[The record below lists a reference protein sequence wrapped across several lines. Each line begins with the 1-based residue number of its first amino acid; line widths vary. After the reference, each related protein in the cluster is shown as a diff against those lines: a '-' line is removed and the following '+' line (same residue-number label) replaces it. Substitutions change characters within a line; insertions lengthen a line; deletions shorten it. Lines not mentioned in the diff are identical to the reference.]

1 MNFGALAQVNE
12 VLEKNKPHI
21 IEALYAFEKG
31 DIKKSEKI
39 FIKLL
44 KFHPRNPVFLYNMG
58 NIKLV
63 RNQNKLAVHY
73 YKLVVSL
80 KSPLSPAAKIYMSK
94 ALHRLGRYKDAIK
107 YLGEALESKI
117 ADSLYNLASDE
128 LDKYKKYEEEFLTK
142 ANHQFESR
150 DFLKAAV
157 NYWYAWV
164 INPTAET
171 NLKLGHTYLLLN
183 KYRKAEKYFYKIKDE
198 MVFKQA
204 EDLMYEYGILD
215 KIQVTDEKRITLFF
229 DYSSGSNSNP
239 NTQSETEEFA
249 SDSETVISFGGDYSF
264 FIRKNFTARVGLE
277 GFSDSFKSDPSTKST
292 GLGFLLPLSYSTD
305 NFDLN
310 IITKRENTTYGGED
324 YIRNSTLNFNHIYY
338 FRTAKTNISYTYTKY
353 DALETDYDYL
363 NGNGHIFEAYY
374 TYLFPRFDFT
384 LGYIWGEE
392 RLNDNDS
399 SIGSNHNQAFE
410 AAVFIPLADKVSFS
424 LSTNYLISKYL
435 QDSSGFAQND
445 VTWTSFATLT
455 FALRDY
461 ISLYGRYRYIKNNSN
476 VKSESLDYNYTQGY
490 LALGASFFLNF

>member
-1 MNFGALAQVNE
+1 MNFGVSAQVNE

-31 DIKKSEKI
+31 DIKKSERI

-58 NIKLV
+58 NIKLAK
-63 RNQNKLAVHY
+63 NQNKLAVHY

-80 KSPLSPAAKIYMSK
+80 KSPLAPAAKIYMSR
-94 ALHRLGRYKDAIK
+94 ALNKLGRYKDAIR
-107 YLGEALESKI
+107 YLGEALESEI

-128 LDKYKKYEEEFLTK
+128 IIKYSEYEDEFLAK
-142 ANHQFESR
+142 ASNQFESR
-150 DFLKAAV
+150 DYLKASK

-171 NLKLGHTYLLLN
+171 NLRLGHSFLLLN
-183 KYRKAEKYFYKIKDE
+183 KYKKAEKYFYKIKDDE
-198 MVFKQA
+198 VFKRA

-215 KIQVTDEKRITLFF
+215 KIQVSDEKRITLFF

-239 NTQSETEEFA
+239 NTQSETEEYD

-264 FIRKNFTARVGLE
+264 FIKNNFSARIGIE
-277 GFSDSFKSDPSTKST
+277 GYSDSFKSDPDIKST
-292 GLGFLLPLSYSTD
+292 GFGFVLPLQYSSED
-305 NFDLN
+305 FDLN
-310 IITKRENTTYGGED
+310 IVTKRENTTYGGED
-324 YIRNSTLNFNHIYY
+324 YVRNTSLNFNHIYY

-353 DALETDYDYL
+353 NALETDYDYL

-384 LGYIWGEE
+384 LGYTWGKE
-392 RLNDNDS
+392 RLNDNES
-399 SIGSNHNQAFE
+399 SVGSNHNQAFE
-410 AAVFIPLADKVSFS
+410 ASIFFPLTDRVSFNY
-424 LSTNYLISKYL
+424 STNYLISKYL
-435 QDSSGFAQND
+435 QDSTGFAQND
-445 VTWTSFATLT
+445 VTWTNYLTLT

-461 ISLYGRYRYIKNNSN
+461 ISLYTRYRFTKNNSN
-476 VKSESLDYNYTQGY
+476 VQSDSLDYNYNQGY
-490 LALGASFFLNF
+490 LAFGASFFLNF